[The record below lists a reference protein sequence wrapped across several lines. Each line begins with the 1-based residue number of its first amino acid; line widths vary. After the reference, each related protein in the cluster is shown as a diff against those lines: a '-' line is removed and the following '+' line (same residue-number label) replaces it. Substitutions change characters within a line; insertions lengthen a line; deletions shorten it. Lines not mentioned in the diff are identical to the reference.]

1 MTAAFDK
8 LNHNYLW
15 KSIRNRLKSGTNT
28 KIINLLENLYSTTA
42 AEIKGD
48 IDTNFEMET
57 GVFQGGPE
65 SPILYNLYMDYVMR
79 IFMENAKEEKIMF
92 ISHNYRIPEYA
103 SITGAEMKGKDH
115 VTWSGYA
122 DDLALYLDTN
132 KDLDKASKLL
142 DKVFDKYQLCINYKK
157 LKR

>member
-1 MTAAFDK
+1 
-8 LNHNYLW
+8 
-15 KSIRNRLKSGTNT
+15 
-28 KIINLLENLYSTTA
+28 
-42 AEIKGD
+42 
-48 IDTNFEMET
+48 MET

-65 SPILYNLYMDYVMR
+65 SPVLYNLYMDYVMR

-92 ISHNYRIPEYA
+92 ISHNYRIPKYA
-103 SITGAEMKGKDH
+103 SITGVELKGKDH

>member
-1 MTAAFDK
+1 
-8 LNHNYLW
+8 
-15 KSIRNRLKSGTNT
+15 
-28 KIINLLENLYSTTA
+28 
-42 AEIKGD
+42 
-48 IDTNFEMET
+48 
-57 GVFQGGPE
+57 
-65 SPILYNLYMDYVMR
+65 
-79 IFMENAKEEKIMF
+79 MF

-103 SITGAEMKGKDH
+103 IIAGVEMKGKDR